1 MVKKAVKKRDV
12 EGSRRR
18 VTQAPRPPEVKSA
31 GQAAVEA
38 LDLNATLVEARG
50 RTFESEQE
58 ALTFFFDRLVS
69 QGGGTLVEQRQMLEF
84 LELLLETDPQIK
96 EDLLSGIKV
105 KK

>member
-1 MVKKAVKKRDV
+1 MVKKAVKKQDV
-12 EGSRRR
+12 EVLRRR
-18 VTQAPRPPEVKSA
+18 VTQAPPPPEIQPA
-31 GQAAVEA
+31 GQAAVED

-58 ALTFFFDRLVS
+58 ALTFFFDRLLS
-69 QGGGTLVEQRQMLEF
+69 QGGRSLVEQRQMREF

-96 EDLLSGIKV
+96 EDLLSGLKV